1 MIKVAQDLWVEDGHV
16 SVSLFE
22 DILDIVVLG
31 IAFELL
37 FWPNIRI
44 RAQVMIVI
52 KAIDE
57 LLSVNVFLVRGA
69 AVPQVGVGVDD
80 KYFFSR

>member
-1 MIKVAQDLWVEDGHV
+1 
-16 SVSLFE
+16 
-22 DILDIVVLG
+22 
-31 IAFELL
+31 
-37 FWPNIRI
+37 
-44 RAQVMIVI
+44 MIVI